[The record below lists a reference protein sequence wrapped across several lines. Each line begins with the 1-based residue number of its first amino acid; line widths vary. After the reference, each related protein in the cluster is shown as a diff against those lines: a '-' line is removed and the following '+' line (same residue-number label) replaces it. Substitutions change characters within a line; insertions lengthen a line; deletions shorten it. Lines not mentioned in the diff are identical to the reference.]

1 MSADLT
7 GVRPMPQPEAQSGAA
22 PPERIGPRSTMFLVL
37 SYRHR
42 AGEEGRFDLDAF
54 EGTLLKT
61 NRWRRKNI
69 DDAGLLPHLDA
80 QVEQGIIIRAFEATA
95 ELANMFDPRAV
106 WSFQR
111 PPRKP
116 KADAKADLK
125 ASAKAEAKPEAK
137 PDAKPEAKPEA
148 RPDAKPDAKAPC
160 VTVKIL
166 GAPTLFVM
174 KTGYVF
180 MVLGVRPAGD
190 TLKEFQDAYACVVR
204 RGWNHLTPETLP
216 RKKAGAGGESK
227 PHPLALL
234 AEAQGGLA
242 DTTLRHWLALL
253 VPDLNPAP
261 PQGGRKNPMAINA
274 LFVAQPL
281 SRGEQY
287 RVRLAHHS
295 DQIEPPPDDDD
306 DDLFTAWRPSAIE
319 QCLFSPLSVTWV
331 VHALEPS
338 GFLGRFD
345 EVLRDRYVYKW
356 ILVEHQRLRLI
367 WLSAMCAKMSD
378 APDARTF
385 RWLRLEL
392 LNYTAIYDFGHIS
405 SEERHDK
412 FYRAMRRALDV
423 DGLFAEVKDEIN
435 EINNHLSAE
444 REAILNEV
452 LAFLALVLTP
462 VGLVIGIYQRETLP
476 PEPFELRLLI
486 SPSAW
491 ATLLKHWPFWFVVL
505 SAVTGGF
512 VFTRV
517 LGASSVRR
525 LLERLRFGSDRRGK
539 ARRS

>member
-287 RVRLAHHS
+287 GSASPTTATRSSPRPTTTTTTS
-295 DQIEPPPDDDD
+295 SPPGAPRPSSS
-306 DDLFTAWRPSAIE
+306 ACSRPSASRGSSTPS
-319 QCLFSPLSVTWV
+319 SP
-331 VHALEPS
+331 A
-338 GFLGRFD
+338 
-345 EVLRDRYVYKW
+345 
-356 ILVEHQRLRLI
+356 
-367 WLSAMCAKMSD
+367 
-378 APDARTF
+378 
-385 RWLRLEL
+385 
-392 LNYTAIYDFGHIS
+392 
-405 SEERHDK
+405 
-412 FYRAMRRALDV
+412 
-423 DGLFAEVKDEIN
+423 
-435 EINNHLSAE
+435 
-444 REAILNEV
+444 
-452 LAFLALVLTP
+452 
-462 VGLVIGIYQRETLP
+462 
-476 PEPFELRLLI
+476 
-486 SPSAW
+486 
-491 ATLLKHWPFWFVVL
+491 
-505 SAVTGGF
+505 
-512 VFTRV
+512 
-517 LGASSVRR
+517 ASSAASTRCSATGTSTS
-525 LLERLRFGSDRRGK
+525 GSSSSTSASASSGSPPC
-539 ARRS
+539 ARR